1 MALLDENRLF
11 PTDPMARDIARALYK
26 NVRDLPIVSPHGHT
40 APQWFAKNEAFRN
53 PAELFVT
60 PDHYVFCM
68 LHSQVIPLEAMGVPR
83 ADGGEN
89 EQDPRKIW
97 RMFAEHFYLFRDTP
111 SRIWIEHAFQEV
123 FGVNIRLSGETADA
137 VYDQIAE
144 CLAKLAFRP
153 HALFERFSIK
163 ALATTESALDDL
175 RWHKMSRDS
184 DWNGAVVTT

>member
-11 PTDPMARDIARALYK
+11 PTDPMARDIARALHK

-123 FGVNIRLSGETADA
+123 FGVNARLSGETLMLYMTRLPNVWQNRRFVRAR
-137 VYDQIAE
+137 
-144 CLAKLAFRP
+144 CLSVLA
-153 HALFERFSIK
+153 
-163 ALATTESALDDL
+163 L
-175 RWHKMSRDS
+175 RRWQPQKVLWMTFAGTR
-184 DWNGAVVTT
+184 